1 MMVDTTTKK
10 PASSATQ
17 ISSAV
22 PIGQEVVKASLSSR
36 GPELSI
42 IVPTFK
48 ERDNVLELVERLQK
62 CLAGCSW
69 EVIFV
74 DDDSPD
80 ETAQLVRDIGQRYNR
95 VRCLQRI
102 GRRGLS
108 SACVEGMLASSAP
121 YLAVIDGDLQHDET
135 LLPKMLAVLKEEQ
148 TDIVIG
154 TRYAIGNRREGLSNS
169 RAVISHFATRLSRLV
184 LKAELSDPMSGFFML
199 RREALERSVRKLS
212 GIGFKILLDLFA
224 SSPHPLKFTELPF
237 EFRTRKAGA
246 SKLDTQAV
254 WAYVMLLMDKLIG
267 HIIPVRFVAFS
278 LVGGFGVVIHLA
290 VLTLLFNVVA
300 TSFTAAQSIA
310 TLAAMTSNF
319 VLNNILTYRD
329 KRLRGWQWVWG
340 WVSFNLACGIG
351 ALANVGIASYLFARD
366 IRWILAG
373 LAGILVGAV
382 WNYAVTTVYTWKK

>member
-1 MMVDTTTKK
+1 MLVDTTAKK
-10 PASSATQ
+10 PAPFATQ
-17 ISSAV
+17 IPPAV

-36 GPELSI
+36 GPELSV

-80 ETAQLVRDIGQRYNR
+80 ETAHLVRDIGQRDNR

-135 LLPKMLAVLKEEQ
+135 LLPKMLAILKEEQ
-148 TDIVIG
+148 TDIIIG
-154 TRYAIGNRREGLSNS
+154 TRYAPGGGLVGLSNS

-290 VLTLLFNVVA
+290 VLTLLFNVVE
-300 TSFTAAQSIA
+300 TGFTTAQSIA
-310 TLAAMTSNF
+310 TFAAMTSNF
-319 VLNNILTYRD
+319 VLNNVLTYRD

-340 WVSFNLACGIG
+340 WVSFILVCGVG
-351 ALANVGIASYLFARD
+351 ALANVGVASYLFAKD
-366 IRWILAG
+366 TRWILAA

>member
-1 MMVDTTTKK
+1 MVDTTTKK
-10 PASSATQ
+10 LASSATQ
-17 ISSAV
+17 ISPAV

-36 GPELSI
+36 GPELSV

-80 ETAQLVRDIGQRYNR
+80 ETAHLVRDIGQRDNR

-148 TDIVIG
+148 TDIIIG
-154 TRYAIGNRREGLSNS
+154 TRYAPGNRIGGLSHS

-290 VLTLLFNVVA
+290 VLTLLFNVVE
-300 TSFTAAQSIA
+300 TSFTIAQSIA
-310 TLAAMTSNF
+310 TFAAMTSNF
-319 VLNNILTYRD
+319 VLNNVLTYRD

-340 WVSFNLACGIG
+340 WVSFTLACGVG
-351 ALANVGIASYLFARD
+351 ALANVGIASYLFAKD